1 MTGAV
6 LASVIVVLGVVGAF
20 IAKQFL
26 GEYLKR
32 SGATAFDRTARW
44 YSRRAK
50 FGRRLVR
57 RYAEAVREDFTTH
70 AMGFVTDGTIDITE
84 VYVPLQYERGG
95 RREDIYDN
103 VRAQSRTVVV
113 GPAGAGKSMLLK
125 NSMLLWAKNPSPA
138 RVPVFIELHRCN
150 GSTATLID
158 LIVAELGRS
167 RLDRDG
173 RIHDL
178 TLRGLRDGA
187 FTLLLDGLDEVG
199 RDDQQRV
206 YEALRDLSREYPDCQ
221 YIVTCRDVVYQ
232 GQPLGPA
239 FAHIVRVAEFDD
251 AAVVRFLSH
260 WPGLTDAAE
269 LFVGLRDNPA
279 LMRLARSPLL
289 LTMIAYLH
297 TEVLT
302 RSGRRLPTSRTAFYR
317 EAITHL
323 LNRDPDLGR
332 ARSVYQAGEKL
343 AVLQQVALRSMES
356 TGDDRLTLSRRAL
369 ESTTKDLLPDLNL
382 DQTHVKDLLD
392 EIIDR
397 SQLLVATDKARTA
410 FTFRHLTLQE
420 YLAAVELA
428 DDPDGLLRR
437 YHADPAAWRE
447 TVKLWCGATT
457 RDCTKVISDIFSAAD
472 HHRVLALECLA
483 EATRV
488 DNEFAEIVIQ
498 HFLARLGTDDPVRDA
513 VITALGTV
521 ASDSRPRGV
530 RVFAALCDIAR
541 GVDSAAVDALFALSA
556 SGRAEAA
563 HVLAAMASR
572 IVARVARAAL
582 RSMGEAALPT
592 LVAQAKADALWA
604 IDDIA
609 AVGTP
614 AAAEALAGL
623 LWQPVRVATHV
634 AWRLAQLLPSPG
646 VEDQVRRVV
655 PPDEE
660 TREFDWV
667 WAPFAEGRDDPLRA
681 ICGRVAELIYA
692 GTPPDGITTIDRRI
706 AIPLAVRSLGEAS
719 PLGDTEIYSIARRLP
734 GVGLGNQRA
743 AVKQF
748 LLEAPPDDEH
758 AVLAGSMIVERSGL
772 IGVRRQLIDLL
783 GGSVQLVLYSVLLER
798 DGSAERRIR
807 YDDWANIG
815 AIQRQAKHLW
825 RLSRWLLLSL
835 VWLLSLT
842 GVGRHIL
849 TAIGTA
855 PLGPRWASIAFLSAV
870 VVGFVLLVVASS
882 GTLEKGPKETLIGFS
897 GLLAACVFLSAIVMG
912 AATIY
917 TALWLTGVAVLV
929 AISLVA
935 AGCALVARA
944 WDRVRDNPFRRCYEA
959 EVNRVENPASIISG

>member
-1 MTGAV
+1 MTVAV
-6 LASVIVVLGVVGAF
+6 LGGVLAVLVVLGGFV
-20 IAKQFL
+20 AKQFF

-57 RYAEAVREDFTTH
+57 RYAEAVREDFSTH
-70 AMGFVTDGTIDITE
+70 AMGFVTDGTIDITK

-103 VRAQSRTVVV
+103 VRAQSRTVVI

-125 NSMLLWAKNPSPA
+125 NSMLLWAKQPSST

-173 RIHDL
+173 RIRDL

-206 YEALRDLSREYPDCQ
+206 FEALRDLAREYPECQ

-232 GQPLGPA
+232 GQPLGSA
-239 FAHIVRVAEFDD
+239 FAHVVRVAEFDD

-269 LFVGLRDNPA
+269 LFVGLRDTPA

-382 DQTHVKDLLD
+382 DQSKVKDLLD

-397 SQLLVATDKARTA
+397 SQLLVATDKARTG

-420 YLAAVELA
+420 YLTAVELA
-428 DDPDGLLRR
+428 DDPEGLLDR
-437 YHADPAAWRE
+437 YHADRAAWRE

-457 RDCTKVISDIFSAAD
+457 RDCTSVIAEVFSAPD

-488 DNEFAEIVIQ
+488 DNEFADVIIA
-498 HFLARLGTDDPVRDA
+498 HFLDRLGTDAPVIEA
-513 VITALGTV
+513 IVTALGTV
-521 ASDSRPRGV
+521 ASDTRPRGA
-530 RVFAALCDIAR
+530 RLFAALTEIAR
-541 GVDSAAVDALFALSA
+541 GAGDAAADAMLALSA

-563 HVLAAMASR
+563 HVLVKLAGDAS
-572 IVARVARAAL
+572 ARTAL
-582 RSMGEAALPT
+582 SNMGELALPA
-592 LVAQAKADALWA
+592 LVSQAKPQTLWA

-609 AVGTP
+609 LVGTP

-623 LWQPVRVATHV
+623 LWRSARVATRA
-634 AWRLAQLLPSPG
+634 AWRLAELLPRPG
-646 VEDQVRRVV
+646 VLEQIRRVA
-655 PPDEE
+655 PADEGIHD
-660 TREFDWV
+660 FDWV
-667 WAPFAEGRDDPLRA
+667 WGPFAEGKDDPLRA
-681 ICGRVAELIYA
+681 ICGRVAELIY
-692 GTPPDGITTIDRRI
+692 GVSPPKDVKTIDPRL
-706 AIPLAVRSLGEAS
+706 AIPLAVRGIRDAQPLDEVDLVLVRQQIGERGASTRHAIKQVVTQNTGDPRMWRARAEILRRSKLSAAQQRLIGLLSSPVRVVFHSLLLEEGYSQARRVRREDWATIEAAQRQTKHLWLLCGVLLL
-719 PLGDTEIYSIARRLP
+719 PLGI
-734 GVGLGNQRA
+734 GVVLIGLGLHVLVVTGTEPFGA
-743 AVKQF
+743 
-748 LLEAPPDDEH
+748 LWLSI
-758 AVLAGSMIVERSGL
+758 AVLAATVVAPLMYLVAVKLPAHRGDLSDTLVGILAILAGCALVPITIAGVVTIHAGIGL
-772 IGVRRQLIDLL
+772 V
-783 GGSVQLVLYSVLLER
+783 
-798 DGSAERRIR
+798 
-807 YDDWANIG
+807 
-815 AIQRQAKHLW
+815 
-825 RLSRWLLLSL
+825 
-835 VWLLSLT
+835 
-842 GVGRHIL
+842 GVGVLAAIL
-849 TAIGTA
+849 
-855 PLGPRWASIAFLSAV
+855 
-870 VVGFVLLVVASS
+870 VVG
-882 GTLEKGPKETLIGFS
+882 
-897 GLLAACVFLSAIVMG
+897 
-912 AATIY
+912 
-917 TALWLTGVAVLV
+917 AV
-929 AISLVA
+929 
-935 AGCALVARA
+935 CALVARA

-959 EVNRVENPASIISG
+959 EANRVENPASVIAG